1 MRKERFFIRGVLK
14 VYGITSAHD
23 SEALQLHAVKRL
35 LIKQI
40 LKRQLRRVK
49 PGCQERRLSRDL
61 QRYRLRM
68 T

>member
-1 MRKERFFIRGVLK
+1 MRKERFLIRGVLK

-23 SEALQLHAVKRL
+23 SEALQLHAVIRL

-40 LKRQLRRVK
+40 QIRQQRRVK
-49 PGCQERRLSRDL
+49 LRFQERRLSRDL
-61 QRYRLRM
+61 QRYRLQM